1 MSSKQAVAAVAIA
14 STILGGPLQL
24 MVASSFCPPPPSQ
37 QHHRQHVHN
46 NNILSPSSST
56 VVIKSSAVTESP
68 SVSIDNND
76 DDDDDDD
83 NTDKTNSNSSS
94 KSSSWWQDFQLNDST
109 LAPSVINDFP
119 ILATSFDAD
128 GKIVS
133 PPSSSSSSSSDNDGS
148 DDDQSKKQKKKRLVY
163 LDSAATSQKPNA
175 VISALTAYYEH
186 ANSNVHRGAHALSR
200 EATEQYES
208 ARDKVASF
216 INANSRNEIVF
227 TSGATEAINMVATSL
242 SHTCGEPP
250 KNARELYLTRG
261 DEIIITESEHHS
273 NIVPW
278 QMVVERTGAVLKYV
292 PACSATG
299 GFDLD
304 TFAKLITPN
313 TKFVSLQHVSNVL
326 GSINPIE
333 EIVDIVRSKAAL
345 GAMIMLD
352 ACQSV
357 PHMGVDVQKLDVDF
371 IAASGHKMC
380 GPTGIGFL
388 WGKESILNSLPPYKG
403 GGEMIDEV
411 YMDHST
417 YAPAPARFE
426 AGTPAIAQA
435 IGLGAAIDY
444 LNEIGIER
452 IHNYEVELA
461 DYLRRRLEE
470 VKGVTVLGPPVGTE
484 RAALCA
490 FVTDAVHPSDLGT
503 FLDVEG
509 VAIRAGHHCC
519 QPLHRAL
526 GYSHSARASLYFY
539 NTKED
544 VDDFIAV
551 LEDTLKFFGSLGGDA
566 EETDSDDNFV
576 PLF

>member
-1 MSSKQAVAAVAIA
+1 LAVA
-14 STILGGPLQL
+14 
-24 MVASSFCPPPPSQ
+24 FCPPTQQ
-37 QHHRQHVHN
+37 QHLHAHAS
-46 NNILSPSSST
+46 SPL
-56 VVIKSSAVTESP
+56 KSSAVSESP
-68 SVSIDNND
+68 SVSTENSG
-76 DDDDDDD
+76 DDD
-83 NTDKTNSNSSS
+83 NDAGKTNNKSKTSSP
-94 KSSSWWQDFQLNDST
+94 SWWEEFQLKDST
-109 LAPSVINDFP
+109 LAHSVINDFP

-128 GKIVS
+128 GKIIS
-133 PPSSSSSSSSDNDGS
+133 PTPSSDEDKR
-148 DDDQSKKQKKKRLVY
+148 QSKQKKRLVY

-175 VISALTAYYEH
+175 VTSALTAYYER

-200 EATEQYES
+200 EATEQYEA
-208 ARDKVASF
+208 ARDKVAAF
-216 INANSRNEIVF
+216 VNANSRNEIVF
-227 TSGATEAINMVATSL
+227 TSGATEAINLVATSL
-242 SHTCGEPP
+242 SHTCGQPP
-250 KNARELYLTRG
+250 KNARDLYLTKG

-278 QMVVERTGAVLKYV
+278 QMVAERTGAVLKYV
-292 PACSATG
+292 PTCSG
-299 GFDLD
+299 GFNLD
-304 TFAKLITPN
+304 AFTELITPN
-313 TKFVSLQHVSNVL
+313 TKFVSVQHVSNVL
-326 GSINPIE
+326 GSINPIDD
-333 EIVDIVRSKAAL
+333 IVEIVRSKAAP
-345 GAMIMLD
+345 GAKIMLD

-357 PHMGVDVQKLDVDF
+357 PHMSVDVQKLNVDF

-388 WGKESILNSLPPYKG
+388 WGKESVLNSLPPYKG

-444 LNEIGIER
+444 LNKIGMER
-452 IHNYEVELA
+452 IHDYEVELA

-539 NTKED
+539 NTKKD

-551 LEDTLKFFGSLGGDA
+551 LEDTLKFFGSLGGDSI
-566 EETDSDDNFV
+566 EVSDSDDNFV

>member
-1 MSSKQAVAAVAIA
+1 MSSKQAVTAAAIA
-14 STILGGPLQL
+14 GTILGGPPLIPFPGSSSSL
-24 MVASSFCPPPPSQ
+24 IVAAFSPPLSQ
-37 QHHRQHVHN
+37 QQRHA
-46 NNILSPSSST
+46 LST
-56 VVIKSSAVTESP
+56 VIKSSAVSESP
-68 SVSIDNND
+68 SVLTDNSD
-76 DDDDDDD
+76 DG
-83 NTDKTNSNSSS
+83 NGENSNN
-94 KSSSWWQDFQLNDST
+94 KWWKDFQLKDST

-128 GKIVS
+128 GKILS
-133 PPSSSSSSSSDNDGS
+133 NTNANGDDNNKS
-148 DDDQSKKQKKKRLVY
+148 MKNKKKRLVY

-175 VISALTAYYEH
+175 VTSALTDYYER

-200 EATEQYES
+200 EATEEYEA

-227 TSGATEAINMVATSL
+227 TSGATEAINLVVTSL
-242 SHTCGEPP
+242 SHTCGQPP
-250 KNARELYLTRG
+250 KNARELYLTEG

-278 QMVVERTGAVLKYV
+278 QMLVERTGAVLKYV

-304 TFAKLITPN
+304 AFEALVTPN
-313 TKFVSLQHVSNVL
+313 TKFVSVQHVSNVL
-326 GSINPIE
+326 GCINPIE
-333 EIVDIVRSKAAL
+333 KIVEIVRSKAAP
-345 GAMIMLD
+345 GAKIMLD

-357 PHMGVDVQKLDVDF
+357 PHMGVNVQKLDVDF

-388 WGKESILNSLPPYKG
+388 WGKESILNSLAPYKG

-444 LNEIGIER
+444 LNKIGMDR
-452 IHNYEVELA
+452 IHDYEVELA
-461 DYLRRRLEE
+461 DYLRRRLED

-490 FVTDAVHPSDLGT
+490 FVSDSVHPSDLGT

-539 NTKED
+539 NTKQD

-566 EETDSDDNFV
+566 IEESGSEDDFV

>member
-1 MSSKQAVAAVAIA
+1 MTASTDSDSSK
-14 STILGGPLQL
+14 P
-24 MVASSFCPPPPSQ
+24 
-37 QHHRQHVHN
+37 
-46 NNILSPSSST
+46 
-56 VVIKSSAVTESP
+56 
-68 SVSIDNND
+68 
-76 DDDDDDD
+76 
-83 NTDKTNSNSSS
+83 
-94 KSSSWWQDFQLNDST
+94 WWKDFQLNDSS
-109 LAPSVINDFP
+109 LASSVINDFP
-119 ILATSFDAD
+119 ILSTSFDSD
-128 GKIVS
+128 GKLVEGETN
-133 PPSSSSSSSSDNDGS
+133 DNNNNN
-148 DDDQSKKQKKKRLVY
+148 KRLVY
-163 LDSAATSQKPNA
+163 LDSAATSQKPT
-175 VISALTAYYEH
+175 VVTDALTRYYEQ

-200 EATEQYES
+200 EATEQYEA

-227 TSGATEAINMVATSL
+227 TSGATEAINLVASSL
-242 SHTCGEPP
+242 SHTCGRAPSDP
-250 KNARELYLTRG
+250 RELYIQEG
-261 DEIIITESEHHS
+261 DEIVITESEHHS

-278 QMVVERTGAVLKYV
+278 QMVVQRTGAVLKFV
-292 PACSATG
+292 PACSVTG
-299 GFDLD
+299 GFDMNA
-304 TFAKLITPN
+304 FKELIGPN
-313 TKFVSLQHVSNVL
+313 TKFVSVQHVSNVL

-333 EIVDIVRSKAAL
+333 SIVEVVRSQAAP
-345 GAMIMLD
+345 GAKIMLD

-357 PHMGVDVQKLDVDF
+357 PHMQVDVQALGVDF

-388 WGKESILNSLPPYKG
+388 WGKESILNSMAPYKG

-411 YMDHST
+411 FMDHST

-444 LNEIGIER
+444 LTNIGMER
-452 IHNYEVELA
+452 IHDYEVELA
-461 DYLRRRLEE
+461 DYLRRRLDE

-490 FVTDAVHPSDLGT
+490 FVTEMVHPSDLGT

-526 GYSHSARASLYFY
+526 GYSHSARASLYIY

-544 VDDFIAV
+544 VDDFISV
-551 LEDTLKFFGSLGGDA
+551 LEDTLKFFGSLGGDGG
-566 EETDSDDNFV
+566 DSEAKAGEDDEFV

>member
-1 MSSKQAVAAVAIA
+1 
-14 STILGGPLQL
+14 
-24 MVASSFCPPPPSQ
+24 VASSSTP
-37 QHHRQHVHN
+37 
-46 NNILSPSSST
+46 LTSPT
-56 VVIKSSAVTESP
+56 DEDDAADSP
-68 SVSIDNND
+68 
-76 DDDDDDD
+76 
-83 NTDKTNSNSSS
+83 
-94 KSSSWWQDFQLNDST
+94 WWKDFQLNDAK
-109 LAPSVINDFP
+109 LAPSVLNDFP
-119 ILATSFDAD
+119 ILSTQFDKD
-128 GKIVS
+128 GKIS
-133 PPSSSSSSSSDNDGS
+133 KDGN
-148 DDDQSKKQKKKRLVY
+148 KRLVY
-163 LDSAATSQKPNA
+163 LDSAATSQKPTA
-175 VISALTAYYEH
+175 VTDALTRYYEH

-200 EATEQYES
+200 EATEQYEA
-208 ARDKVASF
+208 ARDKVASL
-216 INANSRNEIVF
+216 INAASRNEIVF
-227 TSGATEAINMVATSL
+227 TSGATEAINLVAMSL
-242 SHTCGEPP
+242 SHTCGKAPED
-250 KNARELYLTRG
+250 AQELYLKEG
-261 DEIIITESEHHS
+261 DEIVITESEHHS

-278 QMVVERTGAVLKYV
+278 QMVAKRTGAVLKYV
-292 PACSATG
+292 PACSITG

-304 TFAKLITPN
+304 AFKELIGPN
-313 TKFVSLQHVSNVL
+313 TKFVSVQHVSNVL
-326 GSINPIE
+326 GNINPIDS
-333 EIVDIVRSKAAL
+333 IVEIVRSEAAP
-345 GAMIMLD
+345 GAKILLD

-357 PHMGVDVQKLDVDF
+357 PHMEVDVQSLGVDF

-388 WGKESILNSLPPYKG
+388 WGKESILNSMAPYKG
-403 GGEMIDEV
+403 GGEMIDQV

-444 LNEIGIER
+444 INEIGMDR
-452 IHNYEVELA
+452 IHDYEVELA
-461 DYLRRRLEE
+461 DYLRRRLED

-490 FVTDAVHPSDLGT
+490 FVTEDVHPSDLGT

-544 VDDFIAV
+544 VDEFIKA
-551 LEDTLKFFGSLGGDA
+551 LEDTLRFFGSLAGNGDGDEA
-566 EETDSDDNFV
+566 DSGDDDAFV